1 MYPLRRLSKNMD
13 CDFLIER
20 KLKNGS
26 GDLHRRAADSQVV
39 LNRLLQSYR
48 SVFPHYTDHSILHS
62 LDLLYYSNMLIG
74 PEQIENINVDE
85 CYVLVMA
92 CLLHDV
98 GMGVREN
105 DFRDF
110 MAEIEGPDFLKSKA
124 VMEFPE
130 IIRDYHHELAGKF
143 IIKYKDLFDIPSDEH
158 LFAIVQASR
167 GHRKTD
173 LYDEKEYPDIRLEN
187 GNIIHTAYIAALIR
201 LSDEL
206 DVASDRNPEIIYDIN
221 KIENAYSRI
230 CFEIAR
236 LIKRVEFSGTD
247 IILHETEVP
256 DFFAPY
262 IQEMFE
268 KVKNNLDYCRKLCED
283 RTPFRIRQ
291 NNVLMKKVQ
300 KV

>member
-1 MYPLRRLSKNMD
+1 MD

-20 KLKNGS
+20 KLKKENEQ
-26 GDLHRRAADSQVV
+26 LHRRAADSQVV

-48 SVFPHYTDHSILHS
+48 SVFPYYTDHSILHS
-62 LDLLYYSNMLIG
+62 LDLLYYSNLLIG
-74 PEQIENINVDE
+74 PDQIDMLNTDE
-85 CYVLVMA
+85 CYVLMMA

-105 DFRDF
+105 DFRTF
-110 MAEIEGPDFLKSKA
+110 MAELEGPDFLKSKS
-124 VMEFPE
+124 VMDFPE

-143 IIKYKDLFDIPSDEH
+143 IIKYRDLFDIPSEEH

-173 LYDEKEYPDIRLEN
+173 LYDEKEYPDIKLEN

-221 KIENAYSRI
+221 RIENAYSRI

-236 LIKRVEFSGTD
+236 IIKSVEFADTD
-247 IILHETEVP
+247 IILYQTEVP
-256 DFFAPY
+256 DFLNPY
-262 IQEMFE
+262 IQEMFG
-268 KVKNNLDYCRKLCED
+268 KVGNNLDYCRKLCEA

-291 NNVLMKKVQ
+291 NKVIL
-300 KV
+300 KPISEGGK

>member
-1 MYPLRRLSKNMD
+1 MYPLRRESKDMD

-20 KLKNGS
+20 KLKKEGE
-26 GDLHRRAADSQVV
+26 DLHRRTADSQVV

-62 LDLLYYSNMLIG
+62 LDLLYYSNLLIG
-74 PEQIENINVDE
+74 PEQIESLSVDE

-110 MAEIEGPDFLKSKA
+110 MAELEGPDFLKSRA

-130 IIRDYHHELAGKF
+130 IIREYHHELAGKF

-173 LYDEKEYPDIRLEN
+173 LYDEKEYPDIKLEN
-187 GNIIHTAYIAALIR
+187 GNVIHTAYIAALIR

-236 LIKRVEFSGTD
+236 LIKSVVFADTD

-256 DFFAPY
+256 DVFAPY
-262 IQEMFE
+262 VQEMYE
-268 KVKNNLDYCRKLCED
+268 KVRSNLIYCRKLCED

-291 NNVLMKKVQ
+291 NNVILKPLE
-300 KV
+300 

>member
-1 MYPLRRLSKNMD
+1 MD

-20 KLKNGS
+20 KLKKENEQ
-26 GDLHRRAADSQVV
+26 LHRRAADSQVV

-48 SVFPHYTDHSILHS
+48 SVFPYYTDHSILHS
-62 LDLLYYSNMLIG
+62 LDLLYYSNLLIG
-74 PEQIENINVDE
+74 PDQIDMLNTDE
-85 CYVLVMA
+85 CYVLMMA

-105 DFRDF
+105 DFRTF
-110 MAEIEGPDFLKSKA
+110 MAELEGPDFLKSKS
-124 VMEFPE
+124 VMDFPE

-143 IIKYKDLFDIPSDEH
+143 IIKYRDLFDIPSEEH

-173 LYDEKEYPDIRLEN
+173 LYDEKEYPDLKLEN

-221 KIENAYSRI
+221 RIENAYSRI

-236 LIKRVEFSGTD
+236 IIKSVEFADTD
-247 IILHETEVP
+247 IILHQTEVP
-256 DFFAPY
+256 DFLNPY
-262 IQEMFE
+262 IQEMFG
-268 KVKNNLDYCRKLCED
+268 KVGNNLDYCRKLCEA

-291 NNVLMKKVQ
+291 NKVIL
-300 KV
+300 KPISEGGK